1 VGRRD
6 ADAAGVAGAEAGPD
20 QLGQNHQDQNHL
32 GQNHLGVG
40 HPCDGHLRPAW
51 ADIDLG
57 AVRHNALVLAELVA
71 PSKLCAVVKAGGY
84 GHGAVEVGRAAL
96 EGGAS
101 HLAVALVEEGR
112 ELRRAGITAPVLVL
126 SEPPGTAMG
135 EVVAQGLTPT
145 LYTTSGLDTLRRA
158 AKGAPAHRTAK
169 VPVHVKVDTG
179 MHRVGAAHQQAVAL
193 AAAVN
198 GCEELELEGF
208 WTHFAVSEEL
218 DSPFTGEQISAFL
231 SAVDALGQEGIRP
244 HLLHAANSA
253 GAIWHPEARFDMV
266 RCGISVYGL
275 SPAGTDPP
283 GSPAPRLRPAMSLKA
298 RVSMVKRL
306 PRGERLSYGLRYRL
320 ERDSVVATVPL
331 GYADGVT
338 RSLSVHGG
346 VVLVRGERRPI
357 AGAVTMDQLLIDCG
371 PDSEVAVGDEVV
383 MIGEQAGQAISAWEW
398 AERTGTIAYEVVCGI
413 SGRVPRHYS
422 REVPPA
428 AQETALEPDTR

>member
-1 VGRRD
+1 VND
-6 ADAAGVAGAEAGPD
+6 HAGDDHAVDDHAG
-20 QLGQNHQDQNHL
+20 
-32 GQNHLGVG
+32 G
-40 HPCDGHLRPAW
+40 HPCHGHLRPAW
-51 ADIDLG
+51 ADIDLE
-57 AVRHNALVLAELVA
+57 AVRHNASVLAELVA

-84 GHGAVEVGRAAL
+84 GHGAVEVGRAAVD
-96 EGGAS
+96 GGAS

-112 ELRRAGITAPVLVL
+112 ELRLAGITAPVLVL

-145 LYTTSGLDTLRRA
+145 LYTRTGLDSLRRA
-158 AKGAPAHRTAK
+158 AGAPRHRRGRGHRLAK

-179 MHRVGAAHQQAVAL
+179 MHRVGAAHEQAVAL

-218 DSPFTGEQISAFL
+218 DSPFTGEQVSAFV
-231 SAVDALGQEGIRP
+231 SAVDALRQQGIRP
-244 HLLHAANSA
+244 RLLHAANSA

-266 RCGISVYGL
+266 RCGISIYGL
-275 SPAGTDPP
+275 SPAGAEPP
-283 GSPAPRLRPAMSLKA
+283 GSPAPPLRPAMSLKA

-306 PRGERLSYGLRYRL
+306 ARGERLSYGLRYRL
-320 ERDSVVATVPL
+320 EHDSVVATVPL

-338 RSLSVHGG
+338 RSLSAHGG
-346 VVLVRGERRPI
+346 VVLVRGERHPI
-357 AGAVTMDQLLIDCG
+357 AGAVTMDQLLVDCG
-371 PDSEVAVGDEVV
+371 PDSEVVVGDEVV
-383 MIGEQAGQAISAWEW
+383 VIGEQAGQAISAWEW

-422 REVPPA
+422 RAVPPA
-428 AQETALEPDTR
+428 DGEPRLEANPR